1 MMKNTPK
8 ISRRGFMQMGASFG
22 MLAALG
28 RLQLASA
35 APAQDYKALVCV
47 FMFGGNDGHNTV
59 VPLSNSQY
67 TAYTAARGGLA
78 LPPGQLLAI
87 GDPTQGAFGLHYGL
101 PELQNVYQQAHMA
114 VLANVGMLVR
124 PTSYVDFQSN
134 NQLPTN
140 LRSHSDQV
148 QQMQTGYPN
157 AFGASGWGGRTADLM
172 QAANAGTNFP
182 VSISLNGSA
191 LFCTASVVQSAS
203 LQPGNYL
210 DQNAMSL
217 WPATAAQARAT
228 AQQQILAAG
237 SSNQMI
243 QSANKAMSD
252 ALALNPLLKSAAG
265 NPGFTTPFPQTQI
278 GNQLK
283 EIARIIGLRS
293 QLGAARQVFF
303 AGLGG
308 FDTHGGQPY
317 QQWSLLSQI
326 SAAMAALYN
335 ATAEMGIAD
344 KVTSFTL
351 SDFGRTLQ
359 PSGTGSDHG
368 WGSHHFIV
376 GGAVAGGRIYGRFP
390 LMTNYSNF
398 NATNDDYA
406 DNRGVMLPNVSL
418 AQYGATLAKWFGAG
432 DAQLDTV
439 FPTLASFNVRDLG
452 FMG

>member
-1 MMKNTPK
+1 MKTNK
-8 ISRRGFMQMGASFG
+8 ITRRNFMQMGASFG

-28 RLQLASA
+28 RLQSASA
-35 APAQDYKALVCV
+35 APVQDYKALVCV
-47 FMFGGNDGHNTV
+47 FLFGGNDGHNTV
-59 VPLSNSQY
+59 VPLGNPQY
-67 TAYTAARGGLA
+67 AAYQSARGGLA
-78 LPPGQLLAI
+78 LPPSQLLAI
-87 GDPTQGAFGLHYGL
+87 GDPVQGAFGLHYGL
-101 PELQNVYQQAHMA
+101 PELQNIYQQGRMA
-114 VLANVGMLVR
+114 ILANTGMLVR
-124 PTSYVDFQSN
+124 PTTYSDFQTN

-148 QQMQTGYPN
+148 QQMQSGYPN
-157 AFGASGWGGRTADLM
+157 AFGASGWGGRAADTA

-182 VSISLNGSA
+182 TSISLNGPS

-228 AQQQILAAG
+228 AQQQILNAG

-243 QSANKAMSD
+243 AAANKAMSD
-252 ALALNPLLKSAAG
+252 ALALNPLLKAAAG
-265 NPGFTTPFPQTQI
+265 GTPFTTPFPQTQI

-283 EIARIIGLRS
+283 EIARIISLRQ

-308 FDTHGGQPY
+308 FDTHGGQSY
-317 QQWSLLSQI
+317 QQWSLLMQV

-335 ATAEMGIAD
+335 ATVEMGIAGS
-344 KVTSFTL
+344 VTSFTL

-368 WGSHHFIV
+368 WGNHHFIV
-376 GGAVAGGRIYGRFP
+376 GGAVAGGRVYGRFP

-398 NATNDDYA
+398 NATGDDYA
-406 DNRGVMLPNVSL
+406 DNRGVMLPGVSL
-418 AQYGATLAKWFGAG
+418 AQYGATLARWFGAT

-439 FPTLASFNVRDLG
+439 FPTLVNFGVRDLG

>member
-1 MMKNTPK
+1 MNNTHQ

-28 RLQLASA
+28 RLPIASA
-35 APAQDYKALVCV
+35 ASAQDYKALVCV
-47 FMFGGNDGHNTV
+47 FMFGGNDGHNAV

-67 TAYTAARGGLA
+67 SAYQAARGGLA
-78 LPPGQLLAI
+78 LPPNQLLAI

-101 PELQNVYQQAHMA
+101 PELQNIYQQARMA

-124 PTSYVDFQSN
+124 PTAYVDFQSN

-157 AFGASGWGGRTADLM
+157 SFGASGWGGRSVDAM
-172 QAANAGTNFP
+172 QSLNIGTNFP
-182 VSISLNGSA
+182 MSISLNGQA
-191 LFCTASVVQSAS
+191 LFCTGSVIQSAS

-210 DQNAMSL
+210 DQNAMSF
-217 WPATAAQARAT
+217 WPPTAAQARAT

-243 QSANKAMSD
+243 QAANKAMSD

-265 NPGFTTPFPQTQI
+265 GTPFTTPFPQTQI

-283 EIARIIGLRS
+283 EIAHIISLRS

-308 FDTHGGQPY
+308 FDTHGGQSY
-317 QQWSLLSQI
+317 QQWSLLMQI

-335 ATAEMGIAD
+335 ATSEMGIAD

-368 WGSHHFIV
+368 WGNHHFIV
-376 GGAVAGGRIYGRFP
+376 GGAVNGGRVYGRFP

-398 NATNDDYA
+398 NATGDDYA
-406 DNRGVMLPNVSL
+406 DTRGVMLPGTSL
-418 AQYGATLAKWFGAG
+418 AQYGATLAKWFGAT

-439 FPTLASFNVRDLG
+439 FPTLANFGVRDLG